1 MGQTPRTYSSGE
13 LIALT
18 VLALLAEQP
27 RHPYEM
33 QRLMRERHNDFAVGK
48 TRSFY
53 DAVERLLRAGLV
65 EQGET
70 SREGRHPERTVYRIT
85 AKGRDEFESRLTELL
100 AVPATEYP
108 VFTVAV
114 SFLGYFPPSTAAQT
128 LSARVVA
135 LEAALAGFDAA
146 LRSLHEE
153 LHLPRVV
160 VLEVEHARALRRAE
174 LDWLRSVI
182 DDIQSGRLTWNRD
195 MSAEHGI
202 GDGEGQPAV
211 HPGNPQ

>member
-1 MGQTPRTYSSGE
+1 MKRTPRAYSSGD

-18 VLALLAEQP
+18 VLALLTEQP

-53 DAVERLLRAGLV
+53 DAVERLLRDGLV

-85 AKGRDEFESRLTELL
+85 DRGRVEFELRLTELL
-100 AVPATEYP
+100 AVPAIEYP
-108 VFTVAV
+108 AFTAAV
-114 SFLGYFPPSTAAQT
+114 SFLGYFHPVTAAQT
-128 LSARVVA
+128 LRARVVA
-135 LEAALAGFDAA
+135 LEASLAGFDAA
-146 LRSLHEE
+146 LRSLREE
-153 LHLPRVV
+153 LHLPRIL
-160 VLEVEHARALRRAE
+160 VLELEHARALRRAE

-182 DDIQSGRLTWNRD
+182 DDIQSGRLTWSRD
-195 MSAEHGI
+195 MAAEYSFDNEQGSSVEES
-202 GDGEGQPAV
+202 G
-211 HPGNPQ
+211 